1 MRRTFLFIVLCSL
14 LLVSCRQ
21 KAGQPP
27 VKYPSVIEITGTDS
41 LISPEALKPIF
52 QANHLEINAYQWKN
66 HLLLYGLFP
75 DLAEIQKQ
83 IEKVYPEPFV
93 KVYEQPFYV
102 FDQKNCK
109 AKIQAAQ
116 WSHTI
121 MSANLLADTVLQKE
135 YMDYHARQ
143 AELFP
148 EVAEG
153 FCRAGFQQLLV
164 FRNGRQLLLVIAIPG
179 GESLDDLNPK
189 TTENNPRMN
198 EWNAIMANYQEGIEG
213 TTPGETWITFNPV
226 K

>member
-1 MRRTFLFIVLCSL
+1 MRRTFLFIALCSL

-21 KAGQPP
+21 KVGQPAN
-27 VKYPSVIEITGTDS
+27 YPSAVEIIGIDS
-41 LISPEALKPIF
+41 LISPGALEPIF
-52 QANHLEINAYQWKN
+52 QANQLEMNAYQWKN

-83 IEKVYPEPFV
+83 IEKVYPGTFV
-93 KVYEQPFYV
+93 QVYEQPFYV
-102 FDQKNCK
+102 FDQKKCK
-109 AKIQAAQ
+109 GKIQAAQ

-121 MSANLLADTVLQKE
+121 MSANLVSDTVLQKE

-164 FRNGRQLLLVIAIPG
+164 FRNGRQLLLVIAIPE
-179 GESLDDLNPK
+179 GENLDDLNPK

-213 TTPGETWITFNPV
+213 TALEEIWVTFNPV